1 MASQTTLAEL
11 RARALDY
18 ADMTDSDFPVV
29 ARLDDYLNSAAADLY
44 DVLVNSMEDYFLE
57 LYTFNIQAGTEAY
70 DLPDGTFPPVPNQQP
85 GFYKARKIFY
95 LADNTRR
102 FRVRRFNLDDVNAAL
117 IQPFSGG
124 TIEMWYIPEM
134 PLMVAATDTVAKAIP
149 PIVHG
154 WDDAIALGG
163 AIKLLARE
171 ESDTSVLA
179 AQQGRIMQRIM
190 DMAEPR
196 DEGEPDRIKLHRTI
210 ANPYDVFFGS
220 GSFSYRYRIMGQKI
234 RFLQYALGI

>member
-57 LYTFNIQAGTEAY
+57 LHTFNIQAGTDAY
-70 DLPDGTFPPVPNQQP
+70 ALPDD
-85 GFYKARKIFY
+85 FYKSRKIFY

-102 FRVRRFNLDDVNAAL
+102 FRVRKFNLDDVNAAL

-124 TIEMWYIPEM
+124 AIEMWYIPEM
-134 PLMVAATDTVAKAIP
+134 PLMVAVGDTVAKAIP